1 MKKSEGIIN
10 EMIGWAKSIQ
20 LDEVI
25 DNCSTRFIYKYH
37 EITRED
43 YHEVIENATLSLTG
57 ESTGYNYQLL
67 SSFNDS
73 LEEYV
78 FTLTIIKK
86 PAKDLPH
93 YFGGDF

>member
-1 MKKSEGIIN
+1 MRKSEGIIHT
-10 EMIGWAKSIQ
+10 MIGWAKSIQ

-25 DNCSTRFIYKYH
+25 DDVSTRLIYKYH

-43 YHEVIENATLSLTG
+43 YHEVIENGAISLTG
-57 ESTGYNYQLL
+57 VSTDYNYQLL

-78 FTLTIIKK
+78 FTLTIRKK